1 MEARVKPG
9 GLPAES
15 YLQAMWLNGGTGKR
29 RNGMAADV
37 TEQSSGKARKR
48 SAAKAASRPAASK
61 VKATIH
67 LSADASQR
75 LTVHAAMLG
84 MDRSELVES
93 LINQHLRRFVVS
105 DRGGGDGGNGGT
117 ADSGNA

>member
-1 MEARVKPG
+1 MSLA
-9 GLPAES
+9 AES

-29 RNGMAADV
+29 RNGMAAEV

-48 SAAKAASRPAASK
+48 SAVKAANRPAASK

-105 DRGGGDGGNGGT
+105 DRGGGDGTNGGT